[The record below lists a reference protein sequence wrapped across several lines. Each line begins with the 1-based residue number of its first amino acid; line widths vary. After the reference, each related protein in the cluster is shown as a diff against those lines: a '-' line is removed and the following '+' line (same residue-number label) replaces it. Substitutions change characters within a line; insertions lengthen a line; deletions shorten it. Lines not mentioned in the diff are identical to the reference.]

1 MQKDNKPQQ
10 NNNIDNSAN
19 ILDLLYKYLSYWKWF
34 VISIVVCLLI
44 AFIYMKKTSPVYSRT
59 LSVLIKDNSK
69 DGNQINSELDEFK
82 DMGFFKSN
90 ININNE
96 LSIMKSPVLMKEVVK
111 RLNLDKTYTMRDGLR
126 TVDLYK
132 KNPVEV
138 LLSRNDENN
147 DFQFDIKLTS
157 NNKFELTDFMIN
169 SDNNDNDVVGSFYIP
184 LNTPVGTIIIEPTTV
199 SLSQY
204 INKTIRFTKSNLQIV
219 TDDYNTKLEGSLQN
233 DKSTRDKSTIINLTM
248 KNTSPKR
255 AEDILNTLIQV
266 YNISW
271 IKDKN
276 QIAVGTSQFING
288 RLKVIERELN
298 EVDNNIS
305 NFKSKNLIPDVDA
318 ASEMFMDETSANKEK
333 LLELDNQLSVAQFIY
348 KYIQSNKNDNKLL
361 PANEGIANANVE
373 QQIEDYNLL
382 LLQRNNLI
390 KNSGESNP
398 LIKDMN
404 RSIASMHQ
412 AITRSVYNLIA
423 TLNEQVG
430 NLQSNESQTKKE
442 IASNPKQARYL
453 LSVERQQKVKEQLY
467 LYLLQKREE
476 NELSKAFTAYNTRII
491 SPPAGPDLPTFPE
504 GTKVYLLAFV
514 LSLLIPVVII
524 NIREKFLD
532 TFIHG
537 KEDLKQLTLP
547 FVGEIPLIDGE
558 KKKFSFGMK
567 KKTTGN
573 NIKIVVKEKNR
584 DSINEAFRIV
594 RTNIDFMTHQLRTS
608 NKVLMFTSF
617 NADSGKTF
625 ISINLALS
633 MAINGRHV
641 LIVDLDLRKASLSKV
656 VKSPKKGISNYLG
669 EQIDNLD
676 EIIVKDTLHKNLDV
690 IPVGTIPPDPTE
702 LLSSNRLAELIS
714 TLQQKYDYILLD
726 CPPTNIVADTS
737 IISKVADITIFIAR
751 CGKLDRRLV
760 PEIENMYKEQKFNRL
775 AMILNAIEFNSRYG
789 YHKYGYHKYGSHY
802 YYYDQYSEK

>member
-1 MQKDNKPQQ
+1 MEKDINTQQ
-10 NNNIDNSAN
+10 DNNIDDSIN
-19 ILDLLYKYLSYWKWF
+19 IIDLFYKYLSYWKWF
-34 VISIVVCLLI
+34 VISIFICLFI
-44 AFIYMKKTSPVYSRT
+44 AFIYLKKTSPVYSRT

-96 LSIMKSPVLMKEVVK
+96 LSIIKSPVLMKEVVK
-111 RLNLDKTYTMRDGLR
+111 RLNLDKAYTMSDGLR

-132 KNPVEV
+132 KNPIQV
-138 LLSRNDENN
+138 LLSRNDEYN
-147 DFQFDIKLTS
+147 DFQIDIKLTS
-157 NNKFELTDFMIN
+157 NNKFKLTDFA
-169 SDNNDNDVVGSFYIP
+169 SDGYSNNNDIEGTFYLP
-184 LNTPVGTIIIEPTTV
+184 VKTPVGTIIIEPTTA

-204 INKTIRFTKSNLQIV
+204 LNKTIRFTKSKLQKV
-219 TDDYNTKLEGSLQN
+219 TDNYNKDLEGSLQSG
-233 DKSTRDKSTIINLTM
+233 KSSVDKSTIIDLTI
-248 KNTSPKR
+248 KNTSPQR

-271 IKDKN
+271 IRDKN
-276 QIAVGTSQFING
+276 QIAISTSRFING
-288 RLKVIERELN
+288 RLGVIEKELSN
-298 EVDNNIS
+298 VDNNIS

-318 ASEMFMDETSANKEK
+318 ASEMFMTETSNNKEK

-348 KYIQSNKNDNKLL
+348 KYIQSNKNNYKLL
-361 PANEGIANANVE
+361 PANEGIANSNIE
-373 QQIEDYNLL
+373 KQIEDYNLL

-404 RSIASMHQ
+404 RSITSMHQ
-412 AITRSVYNLIA
+412 AIIRSVYNLIA

-430 NLQSNESQTKKE
+430 NLQSNESQNKKQ

-476 NELSKAFTAYNTRII
+476 NQLSEAFTAYNTRII
-491 SPPAGPDLPTFPE
+491 SPPAGPDSPTFPE
-504 GTKVYLLAFV
+504 GSKIYLIAFM
-514 LSLLIPVVII
+514 LSLILPII
-524 NIREKFLD
+524 IIYIREKLLD

-537 KEDLKQLTLP
+537 KKDLKQLTLP
-547 FVGEIPLIDGE
+547 FVGEIPLVEAE

-594 RTNIDFMTHQLRTS
+594 RTNIDFMTHQLHTS

-633 MAINGRHV
+633 MAINDKRV
-641 LIVDLDLRKASLSKV
+641 IIIDLDLRKASLSKTI
-656 VKSPKKGISNYLG
+656 KSPKKGISNYLG

-676 EIIVKDTLHKNLDV
+676 EIIIKDTLQKNLDV

-702 LLSSNRLAELIS
+702 LLSNIRLTELIS

-726 CPPTNIVADTS
+726 CPPTNILADTS

-760 PEIENMYKEQKFNRL
+760 PEIENMYKEHKFNRL
-775 AMILNAIEFNSRYG
+775 AILLNAIEFKNRYG
-789 YHKYGYHKYGSHY
+789 YYKSSSY
-802 YYYDQYSEK
+802 YYY

>member
-1 MQKDNKPQQ
+1 MEKVINTQQ
-10 NNNIDNSAN
+10 DNNIDDSIN
-19 ILDLLYKYLSYWKWF
+19 IIDLLYKYLSYWKWF
-34 VISIVVCLLI
+34 VISIFICLFI
-44 AFIYMKKTSPVYSRT
+44 AFIYLKKTSPVYSRT

-90 ININNE
+90 VNINNE

-111 RLNLDKTYTMRDGLR
+111 RLNLDKAYTMRDGLR

-132 KNPVEV
+132 KNPIQV
-138 LLSRNDENN
+138 LLSRNDEYN

-157 NNKFELTDFMIN
+157 NNKFKLTDFA
-169 SDNNDNDVVGSFYIP
+169 SDDYSNNNDIEGTFYLP
-184 LNTPVGTIIIEPTTV
+184 VKTPVGTVIIEPTTA

-204 INKTIRFTKSNLQIV
+204 LNKTIRFTKSKLQKV
-219 TDDYNTKLEGSLQN
+219 TDNYNKDLEGSLQSG
-233 DKSTRDKSTIINLTM
+233 KSSVDKSTIIDLTI
-248 KNTSPKR
+248 KNTSPQR

-271 IKDKN
+271 IRDKN
-276 QIAVGTSQFING
+276 QIAISTSRFING
-288 RLKVIERELN
+288 RLGVIEKELSN
-298 EVDNNIS
+298 VDNNIS

-318 ASEMFMDETSANKEK
+318 ASEMFMTETSNNKEK

-348 KYIQSNKNDNKLL
+348 KYIQSNKNNYKLL
-361 PANEGIANANVE
+361 PANEGIANSNIE
-373 QQIEDYNLL
+373 KQIEDYNLL

-412 AITRSVYNLIA
+412 AIIRSVYNLIA

-430 NLQSNESQTKKE
+430 NLQSNESQNKKQ

-476 NELSKAFTAYNTRII
+476 NQLSEAFTAYNTRII
-491 SPPAGPDLPTFPE
+491 SPPAGPDSPTFPE
-504 GTKVYLLAFV
+504 GSKIYLIAFM
-514 LSLLIPVVII
+514 LSLILPII
-524 NIREKFLD
+524 IIYIREKLLD

-547 FVGEIPLIDGE
+547 FVGEIPLVEAE

-594 RTNIDFMTHQLRTS
+594 RTNIDFMTHQLHTS

-633 MAINGRHV
+633 MAINDKRV
-641 LIVDLDLRKASLSKV
+641 IIIDLDLRKASLSKILE
-656 VKSPKKGISNYLG
+656 SPQKGISNYLG

-676 EIIVKDTLHKNLDV
+676 EIIVKNTLHKNLDV

-702 LLSSNRLAELIS
+702 LLSNIRLAELIG

-760 PEIENMYKEQKFNRL
+760 PEIENMYKEHKFNRL
-775 AMILNAIEFNSRYG
+775 AILLNAIEFKSRYG
-789 YHKYGYHKYGSHY
+789 YYKYSSYVSTHCRGIVRKR
-802 YYYDQYSEK
+802 

>member
-1 MQKDNKPQQ
+1 MQKDSKTQQ
-10 NNNIDNSAN
+10 NNNIDNSTN
-19 ILDLLYKYLSYWKWF
+19 ILDLLYKYLAYWKWF
-34 VISIVVCLLI
+34 LISVVIFLFI
-44 AFIYMKKTSPVYSRT
+44 AFIYLKKTSPVYSRT

-69 DGNQINSELDEFK
+69 NGNSTNSEFSEFE
-82 DMGFFKSN
+82 DMGLFQSN
-90 ININNE
+90 INVNNE
-96 LSIMKSPVLMKEVVK
+96 LSTLKSPILMKDVVK
-111 RLNLDKTYTMRDGLR
+111 RLNLDKVYTIRKGLR
-126 TVDLYK
+126 TEDLYK
-132 KNPVEV
+132 NNPVQVV
-138 LLSRNDENN
+138 LNNN
-147 DFQFDIKLTS
+147 DDDSNFQFDIELIS
-157 NNKFELTDFMIN
+157 NNKYILTDFVPDGDGK
-169 SDNNDNDVVGSFYIP
+169 DNEIEGTFYLP
-184 LNTPVGTIIIEPTTV
+184 VKTPVGFITIEPTTV
-199 SLSQY
+199 LLNQY
-204 INKTIRFTKSNLQIV
+204 INQTISFTKNKLQSV
-219 TDDYNTKLEGSLQN
+219 VDNYNATLEGSLQN
-233 DKSTRDKSTIINLTM
+233 DKSTANKSTIIDLTM

-271 IKDKN
+271 MKDKN
-276 QIAVGTSQFING
+276 QIAISTSQFING
-288 RLKVIERELN
+288 RLGVIEKELSN
-298 EVDNNIS
+298 VDNNIS

-318 ASEMFMDETSANKEK
+318 ASDMFMTETSTNKEK

-348 KYIQSNKNDNKLL
+348 KYVNSDKNRNKLL
-361 PANEGIANANVE
+361 PANEGLTNSNVE
-373 QQIEDYNLL
+373 TQIEDYNLL

-404 RSIASMHQ
+404 RSITSMHQ
-412 AITRSVYNLIA
+412 AIIRSIYNLIA
-423 TLNEQVG
+423 TLNAQVD
-430 NLQSNESQTKKE
+430 NLQSNESQTKKQ

-476 NELSKAFTAYNTRII
+476 NQLSEAFTAYNTRII
-491 SPPAGPDLPTFPE
+491 SPPAGPDSPTFPE
-504 GTKVYLLAFV
+504 GTKVYILAFAFA
-514 LSLLIPVVII
+514 LLLPIIII
-524 NIREKFLD
+524 NIKEKLLD
-532 TFIHG
+532 TYIHG

-558 KKKFSFGMK
+558 KKKFRLGMK
-567 KKTTGN
+567 KRTKGDKIN
-573 NIKIVVKEKNR
+573 IVVKEKGR

-625 ISINLALS
+625 VSVNLALS
-633 MAINGRHV
+633 MAINERRV
-641 LIVDLDLRKASLSKV
+641 VIVDLDLRKASLSKII
-656 VKSPKKGISNYLG
+656 KSPKKGISNYLG
-669 EQIDNLD
+669 EQIEDLN
-676 EIIVKDTLHKNLDV
+676 EIIIKDSLHKNLDV

-702 LLSSNRLAELIS
+702 LLSSKRLEEMIS
-714 TLQQKYDYILLD
+714 TLQKNYDYILLD
-726 CPPTNIVADTS
+726 CPPINIVADTS

-775 AMILNAIEFNSRYG
+775 AILLNAIEFNSKYG

-802 YYYDQYSEK
+802 YYYDKYSEE

>member
-1 MQKDNKPQQ
+1 MEKVINTQQ
-10 NNNIDNSAN
+10 DNNIDDSIN
-19 ILDLLYKYLSYWKWF
+19 IIDLLYKYLSYWKWF
-34 VISIVVCLLI
+34 VISIFICLFI
-44 AFIYMKKTSPVYSRT
+44 AFIYLKKTSPVYSRT

-96 LSIMKSPVLMKEVVK
+96 LLIMKSPVLMKEVVK
-111 RLNLDKTYTMRDGLR
+111 RLNLDKAYTMRDGLR

-132 KNPVEV
+132 KNPIQV
-138 LLSRNDENN
+138 LLSRNDEYN

-157 NNKFELTDFMIN
+157 NNKFKLTDFA
-169 SDNNDNDVVGSFYIP
+169 SDGYSNNNDIEGTFYLP
-184 LNTPVGTIIIEPTTV
+184 VKTPVGTIIIEPTTA

-204 INKTIRFTKSNLQIV
+204 INKTIRFTKSKLQKV
-219 TDDYNTKLEGSLQN
+219 TDNYNKDLEGSLQSG
-233 DKSTRDKSTIINLTM
+233 KSTVDKSTIIDLTI
-248 KNTSPKR
+248 KNTSPQR

-271 IKDKN
+271 IRDKN
-276 QIAVGTSQFING
+276 QIAISTSRFING
-288 RLKVIERELN
+288 RLGVIEKELSN
-298 EVDNNIS
+298 VDNNIS

-318 ASEMFMDETSANKEK
+318 ASEMFMTETSNNKEK

-348 KYIQSNKNDNKLL
+348 KYIQSNKNNYKLL
-361 PANEGIANANVE
+361 PANEGIANSNIE
-373 QQIEDYNLL
+373 KQIEDYNLL

-412 AITRSVYNLIA
+412 AIIRSVYNLIA

-430 NLQSNESQTKKE
+430 NLQSNESQNKKQ

-476 NELSKAFTAYNTRII
+476 NQLSEAFTAYNTRII
-491 SPPAGPDLPTFPE
+491 SPPAGPDSPTFPE
-504 GTKVYLLAFV
+504 GTKVYLIAFM
-514 LSLLIPVVII
+514 LSLIIPII
-524 NIREKFLD
+524 IIYTREKLLD

-547 FVGEIPLIDGE
+547 FVGEIPLVEAE
-558 KKKFSFGMK
+558 KKKFGFGMK
-567 KKTTGN
+567 KKTTGK
-573 NIKIVVKEKNR
+573 NIKIVVKDKNR

-633 MAINGRHV
+633 MAINDRRV
-641 LIVDLDLRKASLSKV
+641 IIIDLDLRKASLSKILE
-656 VKSPKKGISNYLG
+656 SPKKGISNYLG

-676 EIIVKDTLHKNLDV
+676 EIIVKNTLHKNLDV

-702 LLSSNRLAELIS
+702 LLSNIRLAELIG

-737 IISKVADITIFIAR
+737 IISKVADITLFIAR

-760 PEIENMYKEQKFNRL
+760 PEIENLYKEHKFNRL
-775 AMILNAIEFNSRYG
+775 AILLNAIEFKSRYG
-789 YHKYGYHKYGSHY
+789 YYKYSSY
-802 YYYDQYSEK
+802 YY